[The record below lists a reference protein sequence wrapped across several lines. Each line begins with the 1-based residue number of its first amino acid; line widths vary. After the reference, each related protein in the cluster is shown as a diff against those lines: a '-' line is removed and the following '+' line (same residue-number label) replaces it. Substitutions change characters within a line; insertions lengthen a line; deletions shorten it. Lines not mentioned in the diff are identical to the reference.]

1 MTPLR
6 AGLLTMLLLVPSLWL
21 GAMLDDHQI
30 LILLG
35 GVVEAE
41 LPFGNLFAFIPDDPA
56 VRQTLLTDGGLPWW
70 SSEQIKMAFFRPT
83 SSWHLALDHAL
94 FGRNLALWHAH
105 QILWAGA
112 LVMLGATL
120 HRRVLPTG
128 VVGLA
133 MLIWAVD
140 VSHGM
145 PGSWIANRNA
155 LNAMVP
161 ALLGL
166 LAHLKWRQ
174 DD

>member
-1 MTPLR
+1 MTPAR
-6 AGLLTMLLLVPSLWL
+6 AALITMVLLLPSLGL

-35 GVVEAE
+35 GVVDAD
-41 LPFGNLFAFIPDDPA
+41 LAWGNLFAFIPEDPA
-56 VRQTLLTDGGLPWW
+56 VRQDLLVHGGLPWW
-70 SSEQIKMAFFRPT
+70 ASDQLKMAFFRPLA
-83 SSWHLALDHAL
+83 SWHLALDHAL
-94 FGRNLALWHAH
+94 FGRSLVFWHAH

-112 LVMLGATL
+112 LVGLGAAVQRKL
-120 HRRVLPTG
+120 LPTRIA
-128 VVGLA
+128 GLA
-133 MLIWAVD
+133 MLIWAFD

-166 LAHLKWRQ
+166 LAAFATV
-174 DD
+174 